1 MKTLYIIGN
10 GFDIAHKLDTSY
22 WDFRVYL
29 ARTYPE
35 FLQEFEH
42 MYNIEQ
48 FDPSSPRVS
57 AGADKQWEKAVR
69 NELWSEFENK
79 MGYPNISEMID
90 ISTSV
95 LDNMDLDSG
104 LVGIEDTMDSYWAD
118 QYGYIKELELH
129 VKEWIETVNT
139 NGKTPMRK
147 SLIGSTDYFLTFN
160 YTDLLE
166 NIYKIKNVLHI
177 HGGVASVTNTSP
189 IMGHCNHKDI
199 EDHQRLANEAD
210 EEFDEGNAS
219 IHRAVANYLEFT
231 YKDTASIIRQYHECW
246 KELHNVDKVVIFGW
260 SAGAADLPYL
270 CVIRDFVS
278 KNTKWY
284 AYYHDDTAYNSL
296 NNAMS
301 NEGIEEKYEVN
312 YIPAV
317 EFWDQI

>member
-57 AGADKQWEKAVR
+57 AGAYKQWEKAVR

-95 LDNMDLDSG
+95 LDDMDLDSG

-129 VKEWIETVNT
+129 VKEWIETVST
-139 NGKTPMRK
+139 N
-147 SLIGSTDYFLTFN
+147 
-160 YTDLLE
+160 
-166 NIYKIKNVLHI
+166 
-177 HGGVASVTNTSP
+177 
-189 IMGHCNHKDI
+189 
-199 EDHQRLANEAD
+199 
-210 EEFDEGNAS
+210 
-219 IHRAVANYLEFT
+219 
-231 YKDTASIIRQYHECW
+231 
-246 KELHNVDKVVIFGW
+246 KVVIFGW

-301 NEGIEEKYEVN
+301 SEDIEKKYEVN